1 MCRVPKQPK
10 HLFAENVTEVN
21 DRSLSRLEV
30 IQKSKLRSP
39 RSSRFEAQLISSRAQ
54 NIDRVFLRRASKYA
68 TSKLFGCVVVY
79 RMNVCG
85 IVYTMDVVVTRCILS
100 SRGEGTISSMKR
112 ECVVAWIQRVNSP
125 AVCILAC
132 NPRGSNRR
140 QLGYVSLARG
150 ATGWTTDRARS

>member
-1 MCRVPKQPK
+1 MCRVPKQLK

-79 RMNVCG
+79 RMNMCG
-85 IVYTMDVVVTRCILS
+85 IVYTVDVVVTRCILS
-100 SRGEGTISSMKR
+100 S
-112 ECVVAWIQRVNSP
+112 
-125 AVCILAC
+125 L
-132 NPRGSNRR
+132 
-140 QLGYVSLARG
+140 L
-150 ATGWTTDRARS
+150 